1 MTIYSQRKVNFM
13 SYIQLLASFFKGIFM
28 NNHLICF
35 FKTQNYFLFDDSKV
49 IHLLHEKRK

>member
-35 FKTQNYFLFDDSKV
+35 FKTQNYLKLAEFLK
-49 IHLLHEKRK
+49 K